1 MAPSTAMTPTS
12 PTVPAAPAPAPKPE
26 PTHGCARC
34 GKPVAVGVGLCE
46 DCNPLGLRDVSAS
59 QVHGTV
65 IIAVL
70 VGFVL
75 LAIFARLA
83 LSGLGPFPVTLASAV
98 PAGDALA
105 ITLTVTNDG
114 SSAGQTTCH
123 VTDPAAQG
131 GSLGAFLLS
140 PRIEPGQTVT
150 FTQTVTGLG
159 SVARPFTVD
168 CRTP

>member
-1 MAPSTAMTPTS
+1 MTQTTS
-12 PTVPAAPAPAPKPE
+12 TVPAGPAPTPAPE

-34 GKPVAVGVGLCE
+34 GKPVAMGVGLCE
-46 DCNPLGLRDVSAS
+46 ECNPLGLRDVSAS

-70 VGFVL
+70 VGVAI

-83 LSGLGPFPVTLASAV
+83 LSGIGPFPVRLTAAA

-114 SSAGQTTCH
+114 SSSGQTTCH
-123 VTDPAAQG
+123 VSDPAAQG

-140 PRIEPGQTVT
+140 PKIEPGQTIT

-159 SVARPFTVD
+159 AVVRPFTVD

>member
-1 MAPSTAMTPTS
+1 M
-12 PTVPAAPAPAPKPE
+12 
-26 PTHGCARC
+26 
-34 GKPVAVGVGLCE
+34 GVGLCE
-46 DCNPLGLRDVSAS
+46 TCNPLGLRDVSAS

-70 VGFVL
+70 VGVAL
-75 LAIFARLA
+75 LAILARLS

-98 PAGDALA
+98 PAGPDTLT
-105 ITLTVTNDG
+105 ISLTVTNAG

-123 VTDPAAQG
+123 VTDPASRG
-131 GSLGAFLLS
+131 GTLGAFLLS

-150 FTQTVTGLG
+150 FTQTVPGLG
-159 SVARPFTVD
+159 GAVRPFAVD

>member
-1 MAPSTAMTPTS
+1 MTPTS

-34 GKPVAVGVGLCE
+34 GKVGAGRGE
-46 DCNPLGLRDVSAS
+46 DCTPLGWRDVSAS

-83 LSGLGPFPVTLASAV
+83 LSGLGPFPVTLASAG
-98 PAGDALA
+98 AARGALA

-140 PRIEPGQTVT
+140 PR
-150 FTQTVTGLG
+150 
-159 SVARPFTVD
+159 
-168 CRTP
+168 